1 MACSESKFKMKR
13 IILRVNADDFGFDEN
28 RTRAIL
34 ASFRMGAISQ
44 TTAMVNMPYF
54 TRAVEMVRSDGF
66 LNRMGLHLNLTEGPA
81 MTSAMRKCRFFCD
94 KDGCFTGAFHRT
106 ARYRF
111 FLPHKL
117 QLIVQGEIEA
127 QVERF
132 VSSGSTFLHLDSH
145 HHVHTNYSIARIAL
159 PIVKANGFS
168 SVRLSRNWGGDMSL
182 PKMIYKKALNH
193 CLKSSIKGLTDFF
206 TDFRGL
212 KNGLNRL
219 PRDSSFEVMVHPMFG
234 RRASL
239 DLAGELTD
247 GGCLISEELAFY
259 KANVEI
265 FDFHGAAQ

>member
-1 MACSESKFKMKR
+1 MKKVV
-13 IILRVNADDFGFDEN
+13 LKVNADDFGFDEN

-34 ASFRMGAISQ
+34 AAFRMGAISQ

-54 TRAVEMVRSDGF
+54 DQAVEMVRSAGI

-81 MTSAMRKCRFFCD
+81 MTSAMRNCRFFCD

-132 VSSGSTFLHLDSH
+132 LSSGSTFHHLDSH

-168 SVRLSRNWGGDMSL
+168 SIRLSRNWGDDISL
-182 PKMIYKKALNH
+182 PKKIYKKVWNH
-193 CLKSSIKGLTDFF
+193 YFMKHIKGVSEYF

-212 KNGLNRL
+212 RNGLHLL
-219 PRDSSFEVMVHPMFG
+219 PSGSSFEVMVHPMFG
-234 RRASL
+234 NRTGL
-239 DLAGELTD
+239 DLNGALTD
-247 GGCLISEELAFY
+247 SGRLISEELAFY
-259 KANVEI
+259 KANEEI
-265 FDFHGAAQ
+265 FDFHGGAQ